1 MAKDWAYLGSITR
14 YMLIVFHF
22 LEHSTSVWKKVFT
35 NIVCINFCQ
44 TNFIIFFLLLFF
56 QVRHMTRSLAGQ
68 MEGLRR
74 SKVPKS
80 LKNREKQITKM
91 MAIIFATFLMT
102 YIPGYLVKQVR
113 FFAGSH
119 YSRTVHDLLFEDTER
134 VGYRTL
140 IIS

>member
-1 MAKDWAYLGSITR
+1 MYQFLPNQ
-14 YMLIVFHF
+14 FH
-22 LEHSTSVWKKVFT
+22 
-35 NIVCINFCQ
+35 NI
-44 TNFIIFFLLLFF
+44 FLLLFF

-68 MEGLRR
+68 MEGIRR

-113 FFAGSH
+113 FFGAGSH
-119 YSRTVHDLLFEDTER
+119 YTRTVHDLPLYFLN
-134 VGYRTL
+134 VFFVKS
-140 IIS
+140 ISRKKRCSVNKKLLNSIL